1 MDWRYGVFRSS
12 LDYTLMA
19 KDYMILILFLFL
31 NYYYGLA
38 IPFLVMMSCI
48 GIGRVP

>member
-1 MDWRYGVFRSS
+1 MDWRYGVFCST

-31 NYYYGLA
+31 IIIMA
-38 IPFLVMMSCI
+38 WPFRTWS
-48 GIGRVP
+48 